1 MFVWDAPY
9 TPGELNNKL
18 MFAIYAAGLTPE
30 TLGRRARKTPPG
42 ERTPIED
49 YGQMAP
55 CRAANGGEKR
65 YSIRTPQWTGR
76 LMELGMARTPS
87 SHATPILMAGLWLLC
102 HGAQASDESLVQQ
115 RANAVV
121 SLMSYTVVPDI
132 TASNLDIGGGTNESS
147 ALTITQLGGGATM
160 SEGFPIYL
168 EGTLGYSRYDPQ
180 FVFTDGNET
189 RTIPTKWNSLS
200 ATGGIG
206 WDFSL
211 HRDRFGGNLVLRP
224 IANVTLGT
232 VASDLRI
239 GAALIEYKTGK
250 NLDFLD
256 GGNLNVYGLGGAL
269 MLDYE
274 LFSKP
279 QDIDVELRYSYQH
292 LQSFTGTADSIT
304 GQAEAENLGLYLR
317 RRAPMWD
324 WTLLDRPLRY
334 VLEGA
339 RTEYL
344 GEQRGLLGFNSLNS
358 LGLGLELDSSK
369 YDIFITRTRLV
380 ARYMFSHNTSGYSIG
395 LAMSF

>member
-1 MFVWDAPY
+1 MAQ
-9 TPGELNNKL
+9 TPFLHASTL
-18 MFAIYAAGLTPE
+18 LLTSLGLLSLT
-30 TLGRRARKTPPG
+30 AH
-42 ERTPIED
+42 
-49 YGQMAP
+49 
-55 CRAANGGEKR
+55 ANDD
-65 YSIRTPQWTGR
+65 SV
-76 LMELGMARTPS
+76 
-87 SHATPILMAGLWLLC
+87 
-102 HGAQASDESLVQQ
+102 VQR

-121 SLMSYTVVPDI
+121 SLMSFTVVPDI
-132 TASNLDIGGGTNESS
+132 TASNLDIGSGTNEQA

-180 FVFTDGNET
+180 FVFTDGSET

-206 WDFSL
+206 WDFKL
-211 HRDRFGGNLVLRP
+211 HTDRWGGNLVLRP
-224 IANVTLGT
+224 IGNFTLGT

-239 GAALIEYKTGK
+239 GAAFLAHKTGR

-256 GGNLNVYGLGGAL
+256 GGRLNVYGLGGSL

-274 LFSKP
+274 LFSKR
-279 QDIDVELRYSYQH
+279 QDIDAELRYSYQQ
-292 LQSFTGTADSIT
+292 LQSFSGTSASVT

-324 WTLLDRPLRY
+324 WALLDRPLRY

-344 GEQRGLLGFNSLNS
+344 GQQRGLLGFNSLNS

-380 ARYMFSHNTSGYSIG
+380 ARYMFSQNTNGYSIG

>member
-1 MFVWDAPY
+1 
-9 TPGELNNKL
+9 
-18 MFAIYAAGLTPE
+18 
-30 TLGRRARKTPPG
+30 
-42 ERTPIED
+42 
-49 YGQMAP
+49 MAL
-55 CRAANGGEKR
+55 
-65 YSIRTPQWTGR
+65 I
-76 LMELGMARTPS
+76 PS
-87 SHATPILMAGLWLLC
+87 SYGRILSLTGLGLFSLA
-102 HGAQASDESLVQQ
+102 AQGNDGSIIQQ

-121 SLMSYTVVPDI
+121 SLMSFAVVPDI
-132 TASNLDIGGGTNESS
+132 TASNLDIGSSTNEQA

-180 FVFTDGNET
+180 FVFSDGNET
-189 RTIPTKWNSLS
+189 RTIPVKWNSLS

-211 HRDRFGGNLVLRP
+211 HRDRWGGNLVLRP
-224 IANVTLGT
+224 IGNFTLGT

-239 GAALIEYKTGK
+239 GAAFISHKTGK

-256 GGNLNVYGLGGAL
+256 GGRLNVYGLGGSL

-274 LFSKP
+274 LFSKS
-279 QDIDVELRYSYQH
+279 QDIDAELRYSYQQ

-334 VLEGA
+334 VLEAA

-369 YDIFITRTRLV
+369 YDIFISRTRLV
-380 ARYMFSHNTSGYSIG
+380 GRYMFSHNTSGYSVG

>member
-1 MFVWDAPY
+1 MVHP
-9 TPGELNNKL
+9 
-18 MFAIYAAGLTPE
+18 
-30 TLGRRARKTPPG
+30 
-42 ERTPIED
+42 
-49 YGQMAP
+49 
-55 CRAANGGEKR
+55 
-65 YSIRTPQWTGR
+65 
-76 LMELGMARTPS
+76 PS
-87 SHATPILMAGLWLLC
+87 SHFHAGILLLAGLSLC
-102 HGAQASDESLVQQ
+102 NQAAHANDETLIQQ

-121 SLMSYTVVPDI
+121 SLMSFTVVPDI
-132 TASNLDIGGGTNESS
+132 TASNLDIGSGTNEQS

-180 FVFTDGNET
+180 FVFTEGNET
-189 RTIPTKWNSLS
+189 RTIPVKWNSLS

-224 IANVTLGT
+224 IANFTLGT

-239 GAALIEYKTGK
+239 GAALIENRTGK

-256 GGNLNVYGLGGAL
+256 GGTLNVYGLGGSL

-274 LFSKP
+274 LFSKS
-279 QDIDVELRYSYQH
+279 QDIDAELRYSYQH

-304 GQAEAENLGLYLR
+304 GHAEAENLGLYLR
-317 RRAPMWD
+317 RRAPMWN

-344 GEQRGLLGFNSLNS
+344 GAQRGQLGFSNLNS
-358 LGLGLELDSSK
+358 LGLGIELDSSK
-369 YDIFITRTRLV
+369 YKVLVTRTRLV